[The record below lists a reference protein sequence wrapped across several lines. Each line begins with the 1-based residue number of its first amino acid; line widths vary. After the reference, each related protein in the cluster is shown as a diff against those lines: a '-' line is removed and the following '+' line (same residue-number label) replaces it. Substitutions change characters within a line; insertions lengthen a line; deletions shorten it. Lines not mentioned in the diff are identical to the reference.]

1 MVTPGDTAGWYGK
14 LPMLGDFA
22 HRRLPLEFVNA
33 CDAWLSTGIAASRES
48 LGATW
53 LDTYLS
59 APLWCFAW
67 SPQVV
72 NASWWFGVMMP
83 SVDAVGRYF
92 PLVLAFSAAHA
103 PTEPP
108 QLAQWAQWYEH
119 ACECALQ
126 TLHDQATLDAFEVAL
141 QALGVPSAAAP
152 LAELDSDG
160 AEWQFQ
166 PTSSGWPA
174 DAATLVLRTL
184 AARVQAQS
192 IWWPQSL
199 RQLAVPTPAT
209 AMPGLPASGRFAAM
223 LRGAL

>member
-72 NASWWFGVMMP
+72 NTSWWFGVM
-83 SVDAVGRYF
+83 SDA
-92 PLVLAFSAAHA
+92 
-103 PTEPP
+103 
-108 QLAQWAQWYEH
+108 
-119 ACECALQ
+119 
-126 TLHDQATLDAFEVAL
+126 
-141 QALGVPSAAAP
+141 
-152 LAELDSDG
+152 
-160 AEWQFQ
+160 
-166 PTSSGWPA
+166 PA
-174 DAATLVLRTL
+174 
-184 AARVQAQS
+184 
-192 IWWPQSL
+192 
-199 RQLAVPTPAT
+199 
-209 AMPGLPASGRFAAM
+209 
-223 LRGAL
+223 